1 MAKKPLSALTK
12 DLRKFVEDG
21 RAAAGPIVVRSLQ
34 IEGPWWTGNFGRRWK
49 LRNAPVMPVHYK
61 DGLNRGWP
69 GNQTNRFYRPVPELR
84 LSIGQ
89 TLYIGNSVSYAGFA
103 VNNPNAT
110 VTRPDGTKTTYE
122 NHAMR
127 ARITPPSKNPDWY
140 KVYTASGGLFDDL
153 TKAFRAAGAK

>member
-12 DLRKFVEDG
+12 DLRKFVEEG

-49 LRNAPVMPVHYK
+49 LRNTPVMPVHYK

-69 GNQTNRFYRPVPELR
+69 GSQTNRFYRPVPELR

-89 TLYIGNSVSYAGFA
+89 TLYIGNSVSYAVLLSTTPTPQSHDPTA
-103 VNNPNAT
+103 QKQH
-110 VTRPDGTKTTYE
+110 TK
-122 NHAMR
+122 
-127 ARITPPSKNPDWY
+127 ITQ
-140 KVYTASGGLFDDL
+140 
-153 TKAFRAAGAK
+153 